1 MKSLHDFLEEDILNF
16 LDSRMSVT
24 KTFKPIIR
32 DDESALFGD
41 VDYETEVDIALN
53 DDDLSK
59 AKTIYKKVKS
69 IYGKLA
75 RKSPRRASLDLVIKN
90 ILNKIKDYELKN
102 GINDTEEQ
110 ETEEESF
117 KQTLKTASMHIQNA
131 NIDQMSGGSRG
142 GGFILP
148 FMNAPLDFED
158 LDKEQKRERYLL
170 QFKQQLEKE
179 SEKVY
184 LEMKR
189 KQEEEQEKHFKVL
202 RDKVLEE
209 NKKQFEELSN
219 SLSKKFSNISN
230 SQNDVDLNKLKQ
242 ELEEKQKKLEEEL
255 TGVNKNSYSK
265 TEKIQKEQQIK
276 NIEEL
281 RKQILYENKQLF
293 TNLTQILS
301 KKLANLDSNPEYKEN
316 LNKGLNPS
324 QVEDLIDKE
333 IQNILKE
340 KNDEKF
346 KNLKEIKEFSEPIP
360 TDISKI
366 PELKKINL
374 ISQGDSFIIYEI
386 DKQMPILKSSLKNKD
401 YLKARKVF
409 NIIKELTK
417 KIKKSEQQKK
427 SIIKTLKQVADYM
440 SKIAKKIEFEE
451 KTNYFNNEVK
461 DVPEKKHKINKNP
474 LSKEYFDAIYAIKNG
489 DKLSALKLLVPL
501 AKKHPLDNS
510 IKIRLKEALEL

>member
-41 VDYETEVDIALN
+41 VDYETEVDVALN

-110 ETEEESF
+110 ETEEQSF

-184 LEMKR
+184 LEMKK
-189 KQEEEQEKHFKVL
+189 KQQEEQEKHFKML

-265 TEKIQKEQQIK
+265 TEKIQKEQTHEK
-276 NIEEL
+276 
-281 RKQILYENKQLF
+281 
-293 TNLTQILS
+293 S
-301 KKLANLDSNPEYKEN
+301 KT
-316 LNKGLNPS
+316 
-324 QVEDLIDKE
+324 
-333 IQNILKE
+333 
-340 KNDEKF
+340 
-346 KNLKEIKEFSEPIP
+346 LKEIKQFSEPIP

-417 KIKKSEQQKK
+417 KIKKSEEQKK

-451 KTNYFNNEVK
+451 KTNYFNNKVK

-474 LSKEYFDAIYAIKNG
+474 FSKEYFDAIYAIKNG